1 MLGFLRRN
9 LHKTSRETKTQ
20 AYISLIRS
28 TLEYCST
35 AWNPHQKFLTRK
47 KEMVQRRARFATNQ
61 YHNTSSIEEL
71 NRSHVHI
78 RDRDYVMNKLMKM
91 ISDGPNKL
99 QVVADFDRTLSKNTH
114 HGNVCA
120 TCHNII
126 EEGGLPEDYKL
137 KAYKIR
143 DEYFPIETDPNMT
156 IEDKIPYMIEWTT
169 QAHNLLLKYPLSK
182 EMLHNMVATSTAK
195 LRDGCTDFFDKLHKC
210 DVPLLIFSAGVG
222 DIIRELISQH
232 STFYNNMH
240 VVSNDLDFDEKGK
253 VIGFKGE
260 MIHVF
265 NKNENAV
272 HDSDYFSNLSHCT
285 NVLLMGD
292 SLGDLEM
299 ANGAENVEA
308 KLTIGFLN
316 IRVADSLELYKS
328 KYDIVICED
337 ESLDVVN
344 AIVNKIIA
352 AG

>member
-1 MLGFLRRN
+1 MRML
-9 LHKTSRETKTQ
+9 SESQ
-20 AYISLIRS
+20 
-28 TLEYCST
+28 
-35 AWNPHQKFLTRK
+35 
-47 KEMVQRRARFATNQ
+47 
-61 YHNTSSIEEL
+61 IEEL

-78 RDRDYVMNKLMKM
+78 RDRDYVINTLMKM

-99 QVVADFDRTLSKNTH
+99 QVCSAFDATITNYKGPCTY
-114 HGNVCA
+114 NVL
-120 TCHNII
+120 

-143 DEYFPIETDPNMT
+143 DKYFPIETDPNMT
-156 IEDKIPYMIEWTT
+156 IEDKIPYMIEWWT
-169 QAHNLLLKYPLSK
+169 QAHDLLLKYPLSK
-182 EMLHNMVATSTAK
+182 EMLHNMVATSTAM

-240 VVSNDLDFDEKGK
+240 VVSNDLDFDENGK
-253 VIGFKGE
+253 MIGFKGE

-292 SLGDLEM
+292 SLGDLQM

-316 IRVADSLELYKS
+316 TRVADSLELYKS

-352 AG
+352 TG